1 MYYENT
7 YIVIPVQKYVSHY
20 VLNKS
25 CCGILFLFMFFLVPL
40 FLIIYLLEK
49 KSNLILYLQEKKF
62 NKSCFGIFF
71 MFFFSSFISYNI
83 STGEEIQ
90 SYNISTGEEIKTKK
104 QS

>member
-1 MYYENT
+1 
-7 YIVIPVQKYVSHY
+7 
-20 VLNKS
+20 
-25 CCGILFLFMFFLVPL
+25 
-40 FLIIYLLEK
+40 
-49 KSNLILYLQEKKF
+49 
-62 NKSCFGIFF
+62 

>member
-1 MYYENT
+1 MMNICMYYENT

-25 CCGILFLFMFFLVPL
+25 CFGILFL
-40 FLIIYLLEK
+40 
-49 KSNLILYLQEKKF
+49 
-62 NKSCFGIFF
+62 F

-90 SYNISTGEEIKTKK
+90 SYIISTGEEI
-104 QS
+104 Q